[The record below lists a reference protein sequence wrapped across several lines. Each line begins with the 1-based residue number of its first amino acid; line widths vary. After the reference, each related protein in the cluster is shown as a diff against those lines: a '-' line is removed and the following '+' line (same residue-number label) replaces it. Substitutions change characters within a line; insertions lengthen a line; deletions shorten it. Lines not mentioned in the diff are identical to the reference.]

1 MNINTVIDHLNKK
14 YDINLDSSYYQ
25 NIAMWREWWM
35 GYYAPFHTFA
45 EVGLDGKKK
54 ERKLYTLKMAKQVCE
69 DWASGLLN
77 DELHIAIDD
86 ETSETYILG
95 EKDDAEE
102 GKEDKKPKKDI
113 FKGVLRNNAFRQ
125 QGNRLIEKSFAFG
138 TGAFVLRA
146 ENIKLG
152 RNNKIIPNPDIN
164 IRIEYL
170 SADHIIPLSVHAGKI
185 TEVVFTSEV
194 LQLGEKMIYLETHR
208 LIDGQYVITNEYFKA
223 EEGSLIKQELP
234 DGILEEMTTGG
245 NVPLFS
251 IVMPNIE
258 NNIAPGAPLGI
269 SVFANAIDNLE
280 GVDLAYNNFNK
291 DFKLGGKKVFMNS
304 RIVRRNERGE
314 TITPDDVAQQ
324 LFVETGDDLI
334 DDDGTKKFIQ
344 EHNPSLR
351 VSENIEGVQAQLDL
365 LSFKCG
371 LGTKFYH
378 FNSGTG
384 AVQITAT
391 EYMGGRQDLTR
402 NTGKHSLVV
411 INALE
416 SLIRSILWVRKQFGD
431 GEVDPE
437 TKIEI
442 DLGDS
447 FISDSASERAQDMQ
461 DVREGIMN
469 KWEYRAKWYG
479 ESDDTAKA
487 NIPESTY
494 EEDPF
499 GFNQK

>member
-25 NIAMWREWWM
+25 NIAIWRDWWM

-86 ETSETYILG
+86 EASETYILG

-102 GKEDKKPKKDI
+102 GKEDKTPKKDI
-113 FKGVLRNNAFRQ
+113 FKGVLRNYAFRQ

-138 TGAFVLRA
+138 TGAF
-146 ENIKLG
+146 
-152 RNNKIIPNPDIN
+152 
-164 IRIEYL
+164 EYL

-185 TEVVFTSEV
+185 TEVVFASEV

-234 DGILEEMTTGG
+234 EGILEEMTTGG

-258 NNIAPGAPLGI
+258 NNISPGSPLGI
-269 SVFANAIDNLE
+269 SVFANALDNLE

-416 SLIRSILWVRKQFGD
+416 SLIRSILWVRKQFGG

>member
-25 NIAMWREWWM
+25 NISIWRDWWM

-86 ETSETYILG
+86 EASETYILG

-102 GKEDKKPKKDI
+102 GKEDKTPKKDI

-146 ENIKLG
+146 ENMKLG
-152 RNNKIIPNPDIN
+152 RNNKIISNPDIN

-185 TEVVFTSEV
+185 TEVVFASEV

-208 LIDGQYVITNEYFKA
+208 LVDGQYVITNEYFKV

-234 DGILEEMTTGG
+234 GGILEEMTTGG

-269 SVFANAIDNLE
+269 SVFANALDNLE

-304 RIVRRNERGE
+304 RIVRRNENGE

-351 VSENIEGVQAQLDL
+351 VSENVEGIQAQLDL

-402 NTGKHSLVV
+402 NTGKHSLIVED
-411 INALE
+411 ALE
-416 SLIRSILWVRKQFGD
+416 SLIRSILWVKKELGGGD
-431 GEVDPE
+431 ADPE

-487 NIPESTY
+487 NIPESSY